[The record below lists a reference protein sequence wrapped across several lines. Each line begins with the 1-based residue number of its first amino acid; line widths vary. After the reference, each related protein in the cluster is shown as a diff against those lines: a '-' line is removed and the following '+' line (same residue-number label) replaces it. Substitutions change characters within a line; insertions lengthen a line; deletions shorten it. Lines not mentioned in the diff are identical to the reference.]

1 MRETYRRYDHTNN
14 TNNNEQS
21 LGDLFADLSAR
32 ASLLVRQE
40 VQLAKAEMS
49 QKAAEGGKNIALVV
63 TGAVLANVA
72 LLALVASLILG
83 LSFFMEAW
91 LAALLVGLG
100 VGIIAALLA
109 WSGIQALRSMEPL
122 PEQTLQTLR
131 EDKEWLTHQ
140 VS

>member
-1 MRETYRRYDHTNN
+1 MRETYRRYDY

-40 VQLAKAEMS
+40 IELAKAEMS
-49 QKAAEGGKNIALVV
+49 QKATEAGKHVALIVLGATLANAALLSLVAALV
-63 TGAVLANVA
+63 
-72 LLALVASLILG
+72 LG
-83 LSFFMEAW
+83 LSYFMEAW

-100 VGIIAALLA
+100 VGIIAALMA
-109 WSGIQALRSMEPL
+109 WSGIQALRSIEPL
-122 PEQTLQTLR
+122 PEQTL
-131 EDKEWLTHQ
+131 DKEWLTHQ

>member
-1 MRETYRRYDHTNN
+1 MRETYRRYDYTNN
-14 TNNNEQS
+14 HEQS

-40 VQLAKAEMS
+40 IDLAKAEMS
-49 QKAAEGGKNIALVV
+49 QKAAEAGKHVALIVLGVTLANAALLSLVAALV
-63 TGAVLANVA
+63 
-72 LLALVASLILG
+72 LG
-83 LSFFMEAW
+83 LSNFMEAW

-100 VGIIAALLA
+100 VGIIAALMA

-122 PEQTLQTLR
+122 PEQTLETLR